1 MKRLLGIR
9 VLTIFLI
16 VLLALVYFVRQ
27 SFAYFDHLQTHDN
40 QVVAIGDWQTLTKE
54 KVIDYLSKNI
64 PNIYHRFIL
73 DSLGK
78 YSKDIDSIKDLDE
91 LYDAFILSEKYCNYS
106 IKDFWKIVD
115 ETYEMASNF
124 LIIPS
129 NDNLAKI
136 VPYYPTN
143 NGSVN
148 FQIIN
153 EFSYLEPGQSKQVVK
168 VINSANLSNIN
179 NHYDPMI
186 IQVVMESKNPNQ
198 DISDYLLEVFIDST
212 FLVKFDT
219 GYIIFTDSSLNYPF
233 ISKSQFKLENLEQYT
248 INNSQITSTVKV
260 QLNYSSPFITYNYTY
275 SSPQTSGRWMR
286 LPQAFQYEIAAER
299 YNPWGYIHRQTGTQ
313 DGLMLVG
320 RPDGVHTDMR
330 ILFAHRYISSD
341 VRTVNIP
348 LAFVLSRANGD
359 PVNETEII
367 VKYRVVMSSS
377 SHYWDPNLFI

>member
-91 LYDAFILSEKYCNYS
+91 LYDAFILSEKYYNYS

-186 IQVVMESKNPNQ
+186 IQVVMESKNPIK
-198 DISDYLLEVFIDST
+198 ISR
-212 FLVKFDT
+212 
-219 GYIIFTDSSLNYPF
+219 IIY
-233 ISKSQFKLENLEQYT
+233 
-248 INNSQITSTVKV
+248 
-260 QLNYSSPFITYNYTY
+260 
-275 SSPQTSGRWMR
+275 
-286 LPQAFQYEIAAER
+286 
-299 YNPWGYIHRQTGTQ
+299 
-313 DGLMLVG
+313 
-320 RPDGVHTDMR
+320 
-330 ILFAHRYISSD
+330 
-341 VRTVNIP
+341 
-348 LAFVLSRANGD
+348 
-359 PVNETEII
+359 
-367 VKYRVVMSSS
+367 
-377 SHYWDPNLFI
+377 